1 LSFLTTTTT
10 TTTTTSLHSTPVGG
24 AWQEGD
30 DVMVLVV
37 QQQQQQQQHSP
48 NAGRGAV
55 NTVDDS
61 VPELAAANVVEDE
74 SKTMA
79 ATMENSFRRMQ
90 RGVVRQNR
98 GRGWY
103 SVQILDSGETIKCR
117 STQLRSLTAPGGT
130 AAAAEQKNVKRSSP
144 LVTTNTSKTTLAN
157 NGDDAE
163 TTSDALMKA
172 SSDEIDPIV
181 VAPPPPTM
189 INLDAAVDQ
198 ALFRGGGGGGGGV
211 DILNTENS
219 SSNDQMNTSSRHR
232 NIDDDVVEMP
242 RDVQLLQ
249 QVAHF
254 KKFQK
259 WVVFTDLHCAPST
272 LDTCLQVLNTVHELA
287 LQRNAAV
294 LFLGDFW
301 HHRGTLRV
309 DCLNAV
315 LSHFKSVW
323 TVPMVLI
330 PGNHDQ
336 VTLGGHDH
344 SLTPLENAY
353 RVNVNN
359 ATVVDSSEAATSTT
373 LPGPLIFSHPTM
385 FANALFVPHI
395 RDNAVMESVLQS
407 DLAKQASALFVHADV
422 KGAFMNDL
430 IPSLHGVAPSIFPSN
445 KNIYSGH
452 FHKPHVVVKGRVCIE
467 YLGSPFEISLAEAQQ
482 NKSLYVLDAS
492 QDWKIVERIPINL
505 GRKHFR
511 PISVDDFHSLQP
523 AAATT
528 HPTNACSISN
538 SVSSS
543 YQTQSM
549 AGPLIQPGD
558 RIVFSIKKDEIEE
571 IRRSA
576 KKAGNNSNIVDGHA
590 QLLRKSGASVE
601 IREVKDL
608 PLEAFGNNKTSEQQA
623 RELEEMSLESTWRA
637 FLEEQVLRDAYSNA
651 TANELLDLGL
661 EALRE
666 LETDESLHPRS
677 MNEVTNL
684 QLSAITV
691 EGFGPFREKFTY
703 PLLDR
708 GLVLLRGINKDGGS
722 DSNGSGKSSLA
733 MAALWALTGSVDPRP
748 LEDSKVSDVVNDS
761 SKVARVSV
769 RGSLNGVEFVI
780 TRTKTP
786 TKAGGLTFF
795 LGGEDLS
802 TQTAKETQEL
812 IEESLGVSPSILA
825 RTMFHGQH
833 SLNEL
838 LEASDAKLKDE
849 LSLVVPLATWQAAV
863 AESRKKMRDADKRA
877 AELQGMLSI
886 RSDDFDLIRRRLEL
900 AESELET
907 AERHFEKTNA
917 MLQASIAD
925 LGGAEGADVQPIDDF
940 DELEKSL
947 MEASH
952 LAADVELEL
961 KSWVGE
967 RDKNLLRSQQ
977 EVEKASSS
985 LATATAD
992 WQSAQLQVD
1001 KAKFRYDTVKER
1013 VDALGETWG
1022 VEFSADSPTSVSLPP
1037 VCPTCHQPI
1046 SEDDAGHDHST
1057 IRQSIERDVQNAR
1070 RALDEA
1076 EVALKDADRVLQA
1089 TEQRRKEAEAQV
1101 RANKVILQMGSTE
1114 WNKSIEELEEKLAR
1128 ARAQKEEKSSHLSDR
1143 AKFVGRQSKI
1153 ESIQATIR
1161 DEEANLEQAQ
1171 SKVDFVQTEYSDCEE
1186 LLKKLRCKQD
1196 DEIAMSKMMK
1206 SLAEALGQRGVQTFV
1221 LQNAVTSLQTAA
1233 QLFLDDLSDG
1243 SQRLQLSLDA
1253 GDRISRRAWIRCA
1266 DGSYVER
1273 PLASLSGG
1281 QWRRCSLALQLGF
1294 ADWVAR
1300 RGKLRPSF
1308 CVLDEPLTHLD
1319 RSGRAEV
1326 GRVLRKLVH
1335 QSKPTSSSGL
1345 HVSTMLLIL
1354 QDLAAEEL
1362 EEAFDCIDDVVKKD
1376 GCSSVFVDDGNEDN
1390 M

>member
-1 LSFLTTTTT
+1 
-10 TTTTTSLHSTPVGG
+10 
-24 AWQEGD
+24 
-30 DVMVLVV
+30 MVLV
-37 QQQQQQQQHSP
+37 QQQQQPP
-48 NAGRGAV
+48 NGRVV
-55 NTVDDS
+55 NVDDDDDDS
-61 VPELAAANVVEDE
+61 VLVSNVVEDK
-74 SKTMA
+74 SFSTMKNE
-79 ATMENSFRRMQ
+79 MLMMMMQ
-90 RGVVRQNR
+90 RGVVRQSR

-103 SVQILDSGETIKCR
+103 SVQIMESGETIKCR
-117 STQLRSLTAPGGT
+117 STQLRSLTAALLGT
-130 AAAAEQKNVKRSSP
+130 TTPSADAAAAAQNGTAVMTMTRTLASRN
-144 LVTTNTSKTTLAN
+144 TTTTAATKTTLAN
-157 NGDDAE
+157 GSKDDSSTS
-163 TTSDALMKA
+163 TTTIVKA
-172 SSDEIDPIV
+172 AVSADEIDPVV
-181 VAPPPPTM
+181 VAPPPPTL

-198 ALFRGGGGGGGGV
+198 ALFRSANTANSRERSSSRSKSSNSKNAGGG
-211 DILNTENS
+211 
-219 SSNDQMNTSSRHR
+219 
-232 NIDDDVVEMP
+232 DVVLMP
-242 RDVQLLQ
+242 SDVQLLQ

-254 KKFQK
+254 RTFTR

-272 LDTCLQVLNTVHELA
+272 LDTCLQVLNTVHDLA
-287 LQRNAAV
+287 VQRNAAV

-315 LSHFKSVW
+315 LQHFKSVW

-336 VTLGGHDH
+336 VTLGGYDH
-344 SLTPLENAY
+344 GLTPLENAY
-353 RVNVNN
+353 RVVANTTTTTADSNN
-359 ATVVDSSEAATSTT
+359 AATATTTT

-395 RDNAVMESVLQS
+395 RDNAIMESVLQS

-422 KGAFMNDL
+422 RGAFMNDL
-430 IPSLHGVAPSIFPSN
+430 IPSLHGVAPSIFPVN

-482 NKSLYVLDAS
+482 NKGLCVMDAS
-492 QDWKIVERIPINL
+492 QNWKIVERIPINL

-511 PISVDDFHSLQP
+511 PMSVTEFHALQP
-523 AAATT
+523 TAATVT
-528 HPTNACSISN
+528 PVNADI
-538 SVSSS
+538 SSS
-543 YQTQSM
+543 SVTETQAT

-558 RIVFSIKKDEIEE
+558 RIVFSIQKDEIED

-590 QLLRKSGASVE
+590 QLLRKAGASVE

-608 PLEAFGNNKTSEQQA
+608 PLEPFGSNNTSEQHA

-637 FLEEQVLRDAYSNA
+637 FIREQVLRDAYSNA
-651 TANELLDLGL
+651 TAAELLELGL
-661 EALRE
+661 QALRE
-666 LETDESLHPRS
+666 LETDETLQPRS
-677 MNEVTNL
+677 MNDVTNL
-684 QLSAITV
+684 QLTSITV

-703 PLLDR
+703 PLHDR

-769 RGSLNGVEFVI
+769 RGSLNGVDFAI

-795 LGGEDLS
+795 LGGEDMS

-812 IEESLGVSPSILA
+812 IDESLGVSPSILA

-886 RSDDFDLIRRRLEL
+886 RSGDFDLIRRRLERV
-900 AESELET
+900 ESELET
-907 AERHFEKTNA
+907 TKGHFEKTNA
-917 MLQASIAD
+917 MLQASIAE
-925 LGGAEGADVQPIDDF
+925 LGGVVGGDVQPMEDF
-940 DELEKSL
+940 EELEKSM
-947 MEASH
+947 MEASQ

-967 RDKNLLRSQQ
+967 RDKNLLRSQE
-977 EVEKASSS
+977 EVEKAISS
-985 LATATAD
+985 LAAATTD
-992 WQSAQLQVD
+992 WQSAQLEVD
-1001 KAKFRYDTVKER
+1001 KAKFRYDAAKER
-1013 VDALGETWG
+1013 VGTLGESWG
-1022 VEFSADSPTSVSLPP
+1022 VEFSSDLPSSISLPAT
-1037 VCPTCHQPI
+1037 CPTCHQPI
-1046 SEDDAGHDHST
+1046 SEDAADHDHSL
-1057 IRQSIERDVQNAR
+1057 IKESIERDIGNVI
-1070 RALDEA
+1070 RALKET
-1076 EVALKDADRVLQA
+1076 EVALEGAERSLQA
-1089 TEQRRKEAEAQV
+1089 TERRRKEAAAQV
-1101 RANKVILQMGSTE
+1101 SANKAMLDIGSTD
-1114 WNKSIEELEEKLAR
+1114 WRKSISALEEKLAK

-1143 AKFVGRQSKI
+1143 AKLAGRQSKI
-1153 ESIQATIR
+1153 ESLQASIR
-1161 DEEANLEQAQ
+1161 NEESNLQQARLR
-1171 SKVDFVQTEYSDCEE
+1171 VDSVRTEYSDCEE
-1186 LLKKLRCKQD
+1186 LLKQLQCKQN
-1196 DEIAMSKMMK
+1196 DEMATSKMMK

-1243 SQRLQLSLDA
+1243 AQRLQLSLDS
-1253 GDRISRRAWIRCA
+1253 GDRISRRALIRGA
-1266 DGSYVER
+1266 DGCYVER

-1335 QSKPTSSSGL
+1335 QSKPSSSSGL

-1376 GCSSVFVDDGNEDN
+1376 GCSSVFVDDGNDN
-1390 M
+1390 KM